1 LQQSRS
7 SVGVVVTITWPVAT
21 PIVGISLIIIIVVV
35 VVGDAIDM
43 AVHVSSDQSASTY
56 DTHHSIG

>member
-21 PIVGISLIIIIVVV
+21 PIVGISLIIIVVV